1 MEKSRFKIS
10 QNGFSKVQTHFK
22 IACDRPAQGETASGF
37 LEMGWQGGDGGGEI
51 S

>member
-10 QNGFSKVQTHFK
+10 QNGFSKVQTH
-22 IACDRPAQGETASGF
+22 ASGF
-37 LEMGWQGGDGGGEI
+37 LEMGLQGCDGGARFLEEGKRPGKK